1 MSRYILRNNFQK
13 LAESAGTVV
22 NISTVKVE
30 LSEQA
35 VAGTGVILYPRR
47 KISFGSPIFAA
58 KAAGESGA
66 AVIGVIRRK
75 KNSSSSSGSSGTFYD
90 GDDEIISDEEVHDI
104 FDGDNTETISNAD
117 LNTVIDGTAIN
128 NKDPAEGDEF
138 ITDEELK
145 KLFAN

>member
-47 KISFGSPIFAA
+47 KISFSSPIFAA

-66 AVIGVIRRK
+66 AVIGVIQRK
-75 KNSSSSSGSSGTFYD
+75 KSSSSSSGSNTFYD

-104 FDGDNTETISNAD
+104 FDSDSNETISNSD

-128 NKDPAEGDEF
+128 NKDPADGDEF
-138 ITDEELK
+138 ITDDELK
-145 KLFAN
+145 NLFNIS